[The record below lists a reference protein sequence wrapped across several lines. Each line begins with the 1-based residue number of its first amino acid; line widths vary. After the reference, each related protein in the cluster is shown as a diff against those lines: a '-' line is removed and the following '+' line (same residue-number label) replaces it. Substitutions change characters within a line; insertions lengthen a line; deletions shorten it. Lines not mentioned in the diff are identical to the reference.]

1 MANDLNGIPYS
12 LNNIAG
18 VCLYQKKY
26 AEAKQIL
33 DQAYQNRRVR
43 KDKMGICENLSFY
56 GNYYK
61 VIGNTK
67 EAIRYYTLAS
77 IECEKNDYKDLQR
90 GTYLELSRLYE
101 IVNQPKLALRHLK
114 NYQQLND
121 SLNNIQLKQ
130 KQIELDVQFQTE
142 EKEKQLLESKAS
154 VAQKKVLL
162 LGIGS
167 LFLFSVLIGYLVYF
181 RQKSRATQLEK
192 EVALQTALTAIHV
205 QNKLQEQRIAISRDL
220 HDNIGSQLTFII
232 SSVENIKYF
241 IGDKNDKVFG
251 RLSKIGDFT
260 KETISELRYTIWTMN
275 KEAI

>member
-1 MANDLNGIPYS
+1 LISYYEGKFEKHNQYSLEAIKRHEQLNQLQKLSRDYAEYGYQLKRNNLEQAIFYMQKGKSIAESNHYEFELRGIYDNYGVLKEMNNELDSALFFYKKSLRLKEMANDLNGIPYS

-167 LFLFSVLIGYLVYF
+167 IFLF
-181 RQKSRATQLEK
+181 
-192 EVALQTALTAIHV
+192 
-205 QNKLQEQRIAISRDL
+205 
-220 HDNIGSQLTFII
+220 
-232 SSVENIKYF
+232 
-241 IGDKNDKVFG
+241 
-251 RLSKIGDFT
+251 
-260 KETISELRYTIWTMN
+260 
-275 KEAI
+275 